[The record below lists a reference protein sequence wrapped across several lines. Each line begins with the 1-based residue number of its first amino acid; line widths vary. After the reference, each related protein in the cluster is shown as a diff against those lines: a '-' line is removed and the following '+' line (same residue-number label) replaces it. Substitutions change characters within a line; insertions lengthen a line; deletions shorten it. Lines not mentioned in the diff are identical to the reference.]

1 MGNSM
6 DREPMLEL
14 FVFETSQLLEQLE
27 QLILNGEKS
36 AGLEDSIHEIFR
48 IMHTIKGSAAM
59 MLFDN
64 IAEVAH
70 AVEDLFFFLRE
81 EKPSAV
87 DSSRISDI
95 VFDAL
100 DFMKG
105 QIDAIQNGKPAN
117 GDASIIKEAI
127 RSYLA
132 MLKGQLLPDSTP
144 EKEQKPAS
152 SPSEPPKYYIA
163 TAKTISLGQPYN
175 VRIFFEDGCGMENVR
190 AFTIAHTLKEIAQD
204 IEYWPEDII
213 DNDESLTVLQNEGFL
228 LRFTSEK
235 LEDEVRDFFKHTPFI
250 KDYQIT
256 HEPIV
261 EEPIVLRPT
270 VSPETSETVEKAVE
284 KAPSREP
291 GGTTLKQNMI
301 SVNLSKLDTLMDL
314 VGELVIAEA
323 MVTRNPE
330 LAGLPLESFFKA
342 ARQLRKITN
351 EIQDVTMAIRM
362 VPLGP
367 TFQKM
372 NRLVRDMSHKLNKA
386 VELSIIGEETEVDKN
401 IIDHLADPLMHLI
414 RNAMDHGLETADER
428 QSKGKS
434 RTGHIT
440 LEAKSA
446 GGEVLIYVRDDGRGL
461 NKEKIL
467 IKARENGLIH
477 RNEADLTDREIFS
490 FILLPGFSTKD
501 KVTEFSG
508 RGVGM
513 DVVMK
518 NIQEVGG
525 TVVIDSIPDQGT
537 TMTVKIP
544 LTLAIINGMIIR
556 VGNSRFIIPTP
567 SIRES
572 FRLKPEDLITDPDG
586 HEMMM
591 IRGDCYSVKHLA
603 RRFNIQT
610 PVNEVHDGIVV
621 MVENDEK
628 SICLVADELLGEQQ
642 VVVKGLP
649 SYLRRV
655 KGVAGCTLLGDGTV
669 SLILDV
675 ASLVKESIV

>member
-1 MGNSM
+1 MENM

-27 QLILNGEKS
+27 QLVLNGEKGS
-36 AGLEDSIHEIFR
+36 GLEDSIHEIFR

-81 EKPSAV
+81 EKPSNV
-87 DSSRISDI
+87 DSSRISDL
-95 VFDAL
+95 VFEAL
-100 DFMKG
+100 DFMKV
-105 QIDAIQNGKPAN
+105 QIVAIQNGKPVN
-117 GDASIIKEAI
+117 GDASAIKEAI

-132 MLKGQLLPDSTP
+132 SLKGQSIP
-144 EKEQKPAS
+144 QKQSEMEHTSAQL
-152 SPSEPPKYYIA
+152 EPPKYYIA
-163 TAKTISLGQPYN
+163 TVKTISLGQPFA

-190 AFTIAHTLKEIAQD
+190 AFTIAHNLKEIAQD
-204 IEYWPEDII
+204 IQCWPEDII
-213 DNDESLTVLQNEGFL
+213 DNDESCALLRNEGFL
-228 LRFTSEK
+228 LHFTSEK
-235 LEDEVRDFFKHTPFI
+235 SEDEIREFFKHTPFI
-250 KDYQIT
+250 KDYQLT
-256 HEPIV
+256 
-261 EEPIVLRPT
+261 EEPIKEPLILKAN
-270 VSPETSETVEKAVE
+270 VSAEPVESTEKVVE

-291 GGTTLKQNMI
+291 GVTALKQNMI

-330 LAGLPLESFFKA
+330 LAGLPLEGFYKA

-372 NRLVRDMSHKLNKA
+372 NRLVRDMSHKLNKV

-414 RNAMDHGLETADER
+414 RNAMDHGLETAEER

-434 RTGHIT
+434 RTGRIT
-440 LEAKSA
+440 LEAKNA
-446 GGEVLIYVRDDGRGL
+446 GGDVLIFVRDDGRGL

-467 IKARENGLIH
+467 TKARGNGLIH
-477 RNEADLTDREIFS
+477 RNEADLTDREIYN
-490 FILLPGFSTKD
+490 FILLPGFSTKE

-525 TVVIDSIPDQGT
+525 TVVIDSAPGQGT

-544 LTLAIINGMIIR
+544 LTLAIIDGMIIR

-572 FRLKPEDLITDPDG
+572 FRSKPGDLITDPDG
-586 HEMMM
+586 YEMMM
-591 IRGDCYSVKHLA
+591 IRGDCYSVLRLA

-610 PVNEVHDGIVV
+610 HVSEVHDGIVV

-649 SYLRRV
+649 SYLKRV
-655 KGVAGCTLLGDGTV
+655 KGVTGCTLLGDGSV

-675 ASLVKESIV
+675 ASIVKDLVI